1 MRRVAVGLIG
11 PQCVAGTPRG
21 GLAKHRAH
29 SLDLD
34 CVGRISISVNFRL
47 CSQRACAFVCESN
60 AVLGYT
66 VVHTH
71 ASDSV
76 NLIRAEKKKTA
87 RAHTPQCVG
96 AAVAAEGDWL
106 CGPAMDPSGPLVGD
120 SAVPVAELPP
130 PVMLFSPGEDG
141 DDGVL
146 QTGEGDGAVRVRSSS
161 LPPAASAGAVGG
173 APFIRGWSA
182 LDDEPVAAA
191 HSVGSLS
198 HAGAIGGG
206 LARSEAGSSAS
217 TAPAV
222 VVHQEV
228 QRGAS
233 TAIRRD
239 GPSSSLSS
247 SSSSTPSLQTSM
259 SPVDVGGRKRKA
271 EGEVIQLLCIAP
283 GPSLSLLVKQAA
295 SLHGGHLLRC
305 SCCAL
310 HHCTRLTV
318 AHYAR

>member
-1 MRRVAVGLIG
+1 
-11 PQCVAGTPRG
+11 
-21 GLAKHRAH
+21 
-29 SLDLD
+29 
-34 CVGRISISVNFRL
+34 
-47 CSQRACAFVCESN
+47 
-60 AVLGYT
+60 
-66 VVHTH
+66 
-71 ASDSV
+71 
-76 NLIRAEKKKTA
+76 
-87 RAHTPQCVG
+87 
-96 AAVAAEGDWL
+96 
-106 CGPAMDPSGPLVGD
+106 MDPSGPLVGD
-120 SAVPVAELPP
+120 SAVPMAGPPP

-161 LPPAASAGAVGG
+161 LPPAASAGAVGS

-182 LDDEPVAAA
+182 LDDEPVAAP

-217 TAPAV
+217 SAPVV

-228 QRGAS
+228 QGGAS

-247 SSSSTPSLQTSM
+247 SSSSSTPSLHMSM

-271 EGEVIQLLCIAP
+271 EGEVIHNHSLLCISPAP
-283 GPSLSLLVKQAA
+283 TLSLLVKQAA
-295 SLHGGHLLRC
+295 SLHGGHLLRS